1 MSLHVT
7 QAEFTTLGEIVSR
20 TGGAIQT
27 GPFGSQLHASDYTL
41 VGTPLV
47 MPINLGD
54 NEIVEKGI
62 ARVSDWDA
70 RRLRRHALR
79 EGDIIFSR
87 RGDVGRRSIV
97 RAAQVGWLCGT
108 GCLAA
113 RFGSNR
119 STVSPEYVA
128 HYLGSRPA
136 QAWLQDNAVGGTMPN
151 LNTAILSA
159 LPFRLP
165 SRAEQDA
172 IVAALEDAQA
182 TIEHI
187 NCLIAKTRAIRH
199 GLIQQ
204 LLTGNVR
211 LPGFDDPWR
220 TARLGELL
228 KRPPRYGINAPA
240 IPYSVDAYTYIRITD
255 IDDSGNF
262 TPRPKVSVRHPSAAD
277 YLLGKGE
284 LVFART
290 GASVG
295 KSYLFNPDDGEL
307 VYAGFL
313 INIAPD
319 QQVLDPAYLA
329 LVAQTTQYWEWVA
342 RTSVRSGQPG
352 INGREYAQLQITL
365 PEIHEQRAIA
375 STVSDASLEI
385 RALSERLVKAKAV
398 KQGMM
403 QQLLTGRTRLSAKER
418 VA

>member
-1 MSLHVT
+1 
-7 QAEFTTLGEIVSR
+7 
-20 TGGAIQT
+20 
-27 GPFGSQLHASDYTL
+27 
-41 VGTPLV
+41 

-62 ARVSDWDA
+62 ARVGNWDA

-97 RAAQVGWLCGT
+97 RAGQVGWLCGT

-119 STVSPEYVA
+119 STVNPEYVA

-159 LPFRLP
+159 LPVRLP
-165 SRAEQDA
+165 PRADQDA
-172 IVAALEDAQA
+172 IVTALEDAQE

-187 NCLIAKTRAIRH
+187 KYLTAKTRAIRY

-211 LPGFDDPWR
+211 LAGFGETWR
-220 TARLGELL
+220 TARLGDLL
-228 KRPPRYGINAPA
+228 KQPPRYGINAPA
-240 IPYSVDAYTYIRITD
+240 IPYSIGAHTYIRITD
-255 IDDSGNF
+255 IDNAGNF
-262 TPRPKVSVRHPSAAD
+262 APHPKVGVRHSNAAD

-295 KSYLFNPDDGEL
+295 KSYLYNPDDGEL

-319 QQVLDPAYLA
+319 PKALDPAYLA
-329 LVAQTTQYWEWVA
+329 LVAQTAQYWDWVA

-352 INGREYAQLQITL
+352 INGREYAQLQIAL
-365 PEIHEQRAIA
+365 PEISEQRAIA
-375 STVSDASLEI
+375 STVSDASREI
-385 RALSERLVKAKAV
+385 YALDERLFKAKAV

-403 QQLLTGRTRLSAKER
+403 QQLLTGRTRLPVKESA
-418 VA
+418 A